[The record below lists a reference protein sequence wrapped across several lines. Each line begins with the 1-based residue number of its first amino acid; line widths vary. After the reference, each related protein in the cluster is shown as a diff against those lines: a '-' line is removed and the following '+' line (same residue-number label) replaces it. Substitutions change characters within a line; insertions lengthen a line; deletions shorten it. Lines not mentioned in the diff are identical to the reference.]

1 MQAEAPVARVGALKS
16 VARYLMRFR
25 TLVVTSVSALMAQLG
40 SAPAGDLA
48 IGYAQ
53 FIAGFNS
60 YAQTN
65 NHPDR
70 MVLKSTDV
78 EKRRTFKYVVGCVG
92 VIGAAR
98 NKDETINEVFVDASS
113 CPQRE
118 QAAVTMLLAKYV
130 ARLAARQSKPADAE
144 QAVVKTFKAL
154 DKARNVQVVT
164 IDNVNIH
171 LELSDTLGP
180 VVWTD

>member
-1 MQAEAPVARVGALKS
+1 
-16 VARYLMRFR
+16 MRFR
-25 TLVVTSVSALMAQLG
+25 TLVVASISALMAQIG
-40 SAPAGDLA
+40 SAPAGDLGIA
-48 IGYAQ
+48 HAQ
-53 FIAGFNS
+53 FLAGFNS
-60 YAQTN
+60 YAQAN
-65 NHPDR
+65 NLPDR

-118 QAAVTMLLAKYV
+118 QGTITVLLAKYV
-130 ARLAARQSKPADAE
+130 ARLAARQTKPGDAE
-144 QAVVKTFKAL
+144 QAVVRTFKTL
-154 DKARNVQVVT
+154 DKAHNVQVVT

-171 LELSDTLGP
+171 LELSDVLGP